1 MRKICLIT
9 DQHFGAR
16 ADNPLFLNYF
26 ENFYKNVFFPFLVK
40 NNITEIISGG
50 DTFDRR
56 KYVNFVT
63 LQRARKM
70 WFEPLLENN
79 IKVHCLLGNHDIYYK
94 NTSEINSA
102 QEILGRYPNI
112 VIYDRTTEVIFDET
126 KVLLIPWIND
136 DNYEESI
143 KKIKETEAKN
153 VIGHLEL
160 KGFLMQRGLKSE
172 TGFTVDLFNK
182 FNMVASGH
190 FHHKSDSDNIHYLG
204 APYELNFADMNDPR
218 GFHVWE
224 IGLKELEF
232 LRNPYRMFYKI
243 IYDDREKTLEE
254 ILSKASD
261 KFQGTYVK
269 VVVQNRTK
277 PNDFDKFME
286 RLFSLNPADV
296 KIEDNQSLDEGT
308 EDLIVN
314 TAEDTLTILN
324 KYVDS
329 LEIETDKVKVKDE
342 LKLLYVEASN
352 MER

>member
-1 MRKICLIT
+1 
-9 DQHFGAR
+9 
-16 ADNPLFLNYF
+16 
-26 ENFYKNVFFPFLVK
+26 
-40 NNITEIISGG
+40 
-50 DTFDRR
+50 
-56 KYVNFVT
+56 
-63 LQRARKM
+63 
-70 WFEPLLENN
+70 
-79 IKVHCLLGNHDIYYK
+79 
-94 NTSEINSA
+94 
-102 QEILGRYPNI
+102 
-112 VIYDRTTEVIFDET
+112 
-126 KVLLIPWIND
+126 
-136 DNYEESI
+136 
-143 KKIKETEAKN
+143 
-153 VIGHLEL
+153 
-160 KGFLMQRGLKSE
+160 
-172 TGFTVDLFNK
+172 
-182 FNMVASGH
+182 
-190 FHHKSDSDNIHYLG
+190 LG
-204 APYELNFADMNDPR
+204 APYELNFADMNYPR